1 MLGFDSKYLP
11 VHPTDKFS
19 RFTVKNCKKS
29 AITHSMG
36 KPILLNFVNLSI
48 TSCPRLYTAKT
59 PLTFL
64 EEFFVRT
71 VIKTC
76 DSY

>member
-1 MLGFDSKYLP
+1 
-11 VHPTDKFS
+11 
-19 RFTVKNCKKS
+19 
-29 AITHSMG
+29 MG
-36 KPILLNFVNLSI
+36 EPILLNFVNLSI
-48 TSCPRLYTAKT
+48 TPCPRLYTAKT